1 VRLAGRTALVTGGG
15 SGLGEAIAL
24 AFAREGA
31 DVAVNDLDPERAA
44 RVAARV
50 RAAGR
55 RALALPGDVSDP
67 RAAAGWLGEIE
78 GAWGRLDALVNNAGY
93 ADAIPGVMERQMAQV
108 VEGMQGEVKTA
119 LDATLS
125 LSDEAW
131 GRMLA
136 VHLTGTFNVTRAA
149 LRLMQPARRG
159 AIVNMAS
166 VAGTIGL
173 AAVPHYSAAK
183 AGIIGFTRAVAREV
197 GPLGIRV
204 NAIAPGFIDTPL
216 LDVAGAQR
224 PLFTSAVAA
233 QTVLRRLGEP
243 REVAETAVFLASD
256 DASYYVGQVL
266 SPNGGIA
273 P

>member
-31 DVAVNDLDPERAA
+31 DVAVIDLDPERAA
-44 RVAARV
+44 RTASRV
-50 RAAGR
+50 ETAGR
-55 RALALPGDVSDP
+55 RALSLPGDVSDP
-67 RAAAGWLGEIE
+67 SGPEAWLREIAR
-78 GAWGRLDALVNNAGY
+78 AWGRLDVLVNNAGY

-108 VEGMQGEVKTA
+108 VEGMQGEVKTS
-119 LDATLS
+119 LDATIS

-131 GRMLA
+131 ARMLA
-136 VHLTGTFNVTRAA
+136 VHLSGTFHCTRAA

-166 VAGTIGL
+166 VAGTTGL
-173 AAVPHYSAAK
+173 ASVPHYSAAK
-183 AGIIGFTRAVAREV
+183 AGIIGFTKAVAREV

-224 PLFTSAVAA
+224 PLFLSTVAA
-233 QTVLRRLGEP
+233 QTALRRVGEP

-256 DASYYVGQVL
+256 DASYFVGQVL
-266 SPNGGIA
+266 SPNGGLVV
-273 P
+273 